1 MSQLGQERRIS
12 AVCNISASL
21 LKADVERT
29 FDYRG
34 FVPKAVVSTRT
45 LRPAIEDYFDPARC
59 DEKPLFRQRMH
70 VYQRIATPASSLP
83 ENDVETGHVRIIGA
97 GEDERL
103 PTPISTHAS
112 MRWKVFCSV
121 NKIVSGRPFLPL

>member
-1 MSQLGQERRIS
+1 
-12 AVCNISASL
+12 
-21 LKADVERT
+21 
-29 FDYRG
+29 
-34 FVPKAVVSTRT
+34 
-45 LRPAIEDYFDPARC
+45 
-59 DEKPLFRQRMH
+59 MH
-70 VYQRIATPASSLP
+70 MYQRIATPASSLT
-83 ENDVETGHVRIIGA
+83 ENDVETGYVRIIGA

>member
-1 MSQLGQERRIS
+1 
-12 AVCNISASL
+12 
-21 LKADVERT
+21 
-29 FDYRG
+29 
-34 FVPKAVVSTRT
+34 
-45 LRPAIEDYFDPARC
+45 LRPAIEDYFDPARF
-59 DEKPLFRQRMH
+59 DEKPLF
-70 VYQRIATPASSLP
+70 RIATPASSLT
-83 ENDVETGHVRIIGA
+83 DVETDYVQIIGA

>member
-1 MSQLGQERRIS
+1 
-12 AVCNISASL
+12 
-21 LKADVERT
+21 
-29 FDYRG
+29 
-34 FVPKAVVSTRT
+34 VPKAAVSTRT
-45 LRPAIEDYFDPARC
+45 LRLAIEDYFDPARY

-70 VYQRIATPASSLP
+70 LYQRIATSASSLT
-83 ENDVETGHVRIIGA
+83 ESDVETAYVRIIGA

-112 MRWKVFCSV
+112 MRWKIFCSV

>member
-1 MSQLGQERRIS
+1 
-12 AVCNISASL
+12 
-21 LKADVERT
+21 
-29 FDYRG
+29 
-34 FVPKAVVSTRT
+34 
-45 LRPAIEDYFDPARC
+45 LRLAIEDYFDPAQC

-70 VYQRIATPASSLP
+70 VYQRIATPASSSRTTSKL
-83 ENDVETGHVRIIGA
+83 GSVRIIVT

-112 MRWKVFCSV
+112 MRWKVFCSF

>member
-1 MSQLGQERRIS
+1 
-12 AVCNISASL
+12 
-21 LKADVERT
+21 
-29 FDYRG
+29 
-34 FVPKAVVSTRT
+34 

-70 VYQRIATPASSLP
+70 VYQRIASPASSLT
-83 ENDVETGHVRIIGA
+83 ENDVETGYVRIIGA

-112 MRWKVFCSV
+112 MTWKVFCSV